1 MTIAEGRDTSTI
13 RTGELRGCELT
24 LLQLRPLFDHP
35 GGYLL
40 QLDRHP
46 ATYTR
51 ALTGA
56 ELVALARL
64 NPDDGLPTH
73 KPVLGLLA
81 DVTLALE
88 TLGAA
93 WESMIV
99 YHPQTGAFIPNAMIT
114 PPSGE
119 ELSTLGRLAGELLAA
134 CGVS

>member
-1 MTIAEGRDTSTI
+1 MTIAEEQSRSTI
-13 RTGELRGCELT
+13 CAATLRGCELT
-24 LLQLRPLFDHP
+24 LIHLRPLAGHDASC
-35 GGYLL
+35 LL
-40 QLDRHP
+40 QLDR
-46 ATYTR
+46 ANQTYTR
-51 ALTGA
+51 SLTGA
-56 ELVALARL
+56 ELLALARL

-81 DVTLALE
+81 DLTLALE

-99 YHPQTGAFIPNAMIT
+99 YHPVTGQFIPNAMIT